1 MSNMFKKNML
11 YIDVYLFIIV
21 FKNVNYS
28 ENRVY
33 GV

>member
-11 YIDVYLFIIV
+11 YIDVYLFIVV